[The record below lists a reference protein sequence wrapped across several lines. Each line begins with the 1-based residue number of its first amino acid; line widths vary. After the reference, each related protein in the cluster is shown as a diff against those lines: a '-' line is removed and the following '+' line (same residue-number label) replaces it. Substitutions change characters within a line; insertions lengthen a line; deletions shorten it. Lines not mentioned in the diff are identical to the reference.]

1 MRLLL
6 DQDIY
11 NVTVNRLKD
20 WGHDVLTVKEIRIH
34 RATDEDLLRKAIESS
49 RILVTR
55 DKDFGM
61 LIFLDEK
68 LSTGVIFLRITPGSV
83 ESVHRELN
91 RLLNDHTEKELLNVF
106 CVVEPHRHRIRHLPA
121 SPLKV

>member
-1 MRLLL
+1 M
-6 DQDIY
+6 
-11 NVTVNRLKD
+11 
-20 WGHDVLTVKEIRIH
+20 H
-34 RATDEDLLRKAIESS
+34 RAADEDLLKKAREFS
-49 RILVTR
+49 RILITR

-61 LIFLDEK
+61 LIFLKEE

-83 ESVHRELN
+83 ESVHRELD
-91 RLLNDHTEKELLNVF
+91 RLLKEHTEKELLNLF